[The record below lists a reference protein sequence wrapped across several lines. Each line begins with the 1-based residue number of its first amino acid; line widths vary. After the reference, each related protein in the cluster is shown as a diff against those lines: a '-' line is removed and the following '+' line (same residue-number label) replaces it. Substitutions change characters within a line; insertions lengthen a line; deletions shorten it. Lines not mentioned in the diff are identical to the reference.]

1 MDEIVLNGWVY
12 IYFLIYTYIYGC
24 VLYVLVLS
32 PLIQGPEV
40 SRSGGLSFSVSHSY
54 SHTNEWNGGFVEE
67 YVRREIVIYV

>member
-1 MDEIVLNGWVY
+1 MGIY
-12 IYFLIYTYIYGC
+12 IFFNIYIYIYGC